1 MARAGR
7 VWRWGLVAVAA
18 GLAVAVAV
26 HFWMMR
32 VPADLDLSRDKA
44 SQQHLYRVAL
54 APETEP
60 LRQGPMQSMVVSVST
75 ADGRPVD
82 NATIGIDGGM
92 PQHGHG
98 LPTSPAVTAYLG
110 DGRYRMEGVKF
121 NMAGWWELK
130 LSISAP
136 PGDDRVTFN
145 LRL

>member
-32 VPADLDLSRDKA
+32 VPADLDLSRDKT
-44 SQQHLYRVAL
+44 SQEHLYRVAL
-54 APETEP
+54 APEAEP
-60 LRQGPMQSMVVSVST
+60 LRQGPMQSLVVSVST
-75 ADGRPVD
+75 ADGRPVED
-82 NATIGIDGGM
+82 ATIGIDGGM

-110 DGRYRMEGVKF
+110 GGRYRMEGIKF